1 MSLEFDKIWM
11 DGNFVDH
18 AKAKVHILTHALH
31 YGTAIFEGIRCYET
45 KNGPAIFRLE
55 EHIDRL
61 YRGAKIYNFKIPYS
75 KEELANA
82 CKMIIKKNKIDSAYI
97 RPIVYLGYK
106 MLGLDMEKVP
116 VNVAIIAVKPFS
128 PVKDSLKQ
136 VRCKISSWR
145 RIKTTILSPHVKAS
159 ANYLNSV
166 LAKAEAKNCGYDEA
180 IMLNED
186 GHVSEATGEN
196 VFIVND
202 NWINTPPLHD
212 GVLSGI
218 TRDSILKI
226 AKDLDYEVSEQ
237 SFFRDELIV
246 ADEVF
251 LSGTAAEIV
260 GVGNVDGAT
269 VGNGN
274 IGKITKT
281 LMEKYD
287 KIVHGKEKEYEEWLD
302 YV

>member
-1 MSLEFDKIWM
+1 MAQEFNKIWM
-11 DGNFVDH
+11 DGEFVDH

-31 YGTAIFEGIRCYET
+31 YGTAIFEGIRCYNT
-45 KNGPAIFRLE
+45 PKGPAIFRLHD
-55 EHIDRL
+55 HIDRL
-61 YRGAKIYNFKIPYS
+61 YRGAKIYNFRIPYS
-75 KEELANA
+75 KDELINVS
-82 CKMIIKKNKIDSAYI
+82 KEIIEKNKVSSAYI

-106 MLGLDMEKVP
+106 MLGLDMQKVP
-116 VNVAIIAVKPFS
+116 VNVSIIAVKPFS
-128 PVKDSLKQ
+128 VVEDSLKKIS
-136 VRCKISSWR
+136 CKVSSWR
-145 RIKTTILSPHVKAS
+145 RIKSTILSPHVKAS
-159 ANYLNSV
+159 ANYLNSA

-186 GHVSEATGEN
+186 GHVSEASSEN
-196 VFIVND
+196 IFIVNKGQ
-202 NWINTPPLHD
+202 IITPPLHE
-212 GVLSGI
+212 GVLAGI
-218 TRDSILKI
+218 TRDSIIKI
-226 AKDLDYEVSEQ
+226 SNDLGYEVLEQ

-260 GVGNVDGAT
+260 SVGNIDGT
-269 VGNGN
+269 KVGNAK

-287 KIVHGKEKEYEEWLD
+287 QVVHAKDKTYEEWLE